1 MRAQVCRIS
10 VCSLDLWAHSLQQN
24 KSLRLFFMFNV
35 YSRVS
40 FGQRKGAQ
48 SLAALYE
55 GRRSGLTRQRQQPSG
70 SRVALCWEWSPGSSF
85 GYAAPCYSH
94 PSWFTPQWEGQTNIQ
109 GWPSHY
115 QQPPTPSKLNSI
127 IITILQIWELSPK
140 KFKGFSRVME
150 SVGSR
155 TRIESQGLDPE
166 HSAMEPS
173 FVC

>member
-24 KSLRLFFMFNV
+24 KTLRQILFMFNV

-40 FGQRKGAQ
+40 FGQREGAQ

-55 GRRSGLTRQRQQPSG
+55 GRSGLTRQGQQPSG
-70 SRVALCWEWSPGSSF
+70 SRTALCWSGDPALPLATLRPAAVTQAGLIPSEKGKPTFRAGLATTNSPKHTLQAKF
-85 GYAAPCYSH
+85 YHYHH
-94 PSWFTPQWEGQTNIQ
+94 PTGR
-109 GWPSHY
+109 
-115 QQPPTPSKLNSI
+115 
-127 IITILQIWELSPK
+127 ELSPK

-155 TRIESQGLDPE
+155 ARIESLGLDPE

>member
-85 GYAAPCYSH
+85 GYAALPLATLRPATVTQAGLLPSEKGKPTFRAGLATTNSPQH
-94 PSWFTPQWEGQTNIQ
+94 P
-109 GWPSHY
+109 PS
-115 QQPPTPSKLNSI
+115 
-127 IITILQIWELSPK
+127 
-140 KFKGFSRVME
+140 
-150 SVGSR
+150 
-155 TRIESQGLDPE
+155 
-166 HSAMEPS
+166 
-173 FVC
+173 